1 MPDCLSS
8 IRDKINQIF
17 AAEEIYVLRQVG
29 QWWNSSHLFYTW
41 ASAFWHISLCLT
53 SHSSFWAVEFM
64 VDFFLLLYVWLQ
76 LWLLNCFE
84 FQTKKIL
91 TQFRYFTFLEEHKHS
106 YWHVLN
112 HLNVSHVKKREHPRL
127 CFLSIHSDGPVPLG
141 GWAEREVVKQSLP
154 WPLWPRCRLP
164 QEWISTHCRWC
175 QKGPELSS

>member
-1 MPDCLSS
+1 MPDCLSA
-8 IRDKINQIF
+8 IHDKINQIF
-17 AAEEIYVLRQVG
+17 ATEEIYVLRQVG

-64 VDFFLLLYVWLQ
+64 VDFFLLSYVGLQ
-76 LWLLNCFE
+76 LRLLNSFE

-91 TQFRYFTFLEEHKHS
+91 TQFRYFTFLEEH
-106 YWHVLN
+106 VLN
-112 HLNVSHVKKREHPRL
+112 HLKKSEHPRL
-127 CFLSIHSDGPVPLG
+127 CFLSVHSDGPVPLG
-141 GWAEREVVKQSLP
+141 GWAERDVVKQSLP
-154 WPLWPRCRLP
+154 WPPWPRCRLQ